1 MIYGS
6 QCQTSFQNASIAH
19 RDLLAFEIRRQ
30 IIKNTNVLL
39 YLISRRSRYRA
50 GTRYFR
56 RGIDEDGNVA
66 NFNETEQIIFVD
78 NPGSGEEQKPPH
90 ILSYVQTRGSVPLYW
105 AEINTLRYKP
115 DLQIM
120 EGEERV
126 CLPILVVPF
135 VFLRPPEQ
143 LAATKKHLTDLVKIY
158 GEQTLVN
165 LVNHKGYEQPVKEAY
180 EKYFSQVEMLY

>member
-1 MIYGS
+1 MPMIYGS
-6 QCQTSFQNASIAH
+6 QCQAFFEAANITH
-19 RDLLAFEIRRQ
+19 WRLLAFEIRRQ
-30 IIKNTNVLL
+30 IIKNASILL

-78 NPGSGEEQKPPH
+78 SAGSGEEQKPPH
-90 ILSYVQTRGSVPLYW
+90 ILSYVQTRGSIPLYW

-126 CLPILVVPF
+126 CWLIVFVILLPYALP
-135 VFLRPPEQ
+135 
-143 LAATKKHLTDLVKIY
+143 
-158 GEQTLVN
+158 N
-165 LVNHKGYEQPVKEAY
+165 
-180 EKYFSQVEMLY
+180 S